1 MHKKPPAFHTF
12 KEINGG
18 RLVYIIEKILKLSV
32 NVKLGPLTDMF
43 GVKEGKQGFLI
54 CG

>member
-1 MHKKPPAFHTF
+1 MHKKPPALHTF

-18 RLVYIIEKILKLSV
+18 TLVYITEKILKMSE
-32 NVKLGPLTDMF
+32 NVKLGPLTDIF
-43 GVKEGKQGFLI
+43 GLKQGKQGFLI